1 MTVGRAR
8 ACRFLPLS
16 GVTNGGP
23 EERDMQ
29 RDGILKPDPL
39 SEIILLASGIVLF
52 VPILVVVL
60 LALT

>member
-1 MTVGRAR
+1 
-8 ACRFLPLS
+8 
-16 GVTNGGP
+16 
-23 EERDMQ
+23 MQ